1 MEKILSFH
9 FDVGSE
15 IKLAGQW
22 ASASQVSGQVPLPIG
37 ACPQLIFELEITMS
51 ISQESF

>member
-15 IKLAGQW
+15 IKLSGQW
-22 ASASQVSGQVPLPIG
+22 ASAFTHWGLSS
-37 ACPQLIFELEITMS
+37 A
-51 ISQESF
+51 SF